1 MLIGVRQS
9 QKPKIVHE
17 LADPPLGDGGLP
29 SGWHADLMRQ
39 FERLHRRY
47 LDVIQIVLSERG
59 IDDVNPVQALM
70 VADIGDGEVALRDLI
85 DRGNYLANAA
95 TYNIRK
101 LAELGY
107 VEQGRTARDRRVG
120 KVKLTGNGL
129 ALRREL
135 VDADKEISEALA
147 AFEGW
152 RDRSQVVSEAVR
164 DLEHVYLDRIS
175 RRTY

>member
-1 MLIGVRQS
+1 MRRS
-9 QKPKIVHE
+9 EKPKVVHDIADLRTGEPE
-17 LADPPLGDGGLP
+17 LPT
-29 SGWHADLMRQ
+29 GWHAEFMRQ

-47 LDVIQIVLSERG
+47 LDVVQIMLSERG

-107 VEQGRTARDRRVG
+107 VEQGRSVRDRRVG
-120 KVKLTGNGL
+120 KVKLTENGM
-129 ALRREL
+129 ALRQQLLE
-135 VDADKEISEALA
+135 ADVEISEA
-147 AFEGW
+147 FGRFDDW
-152 RDRSQVVSEAVR
+152 HDRSQVVTDTVR